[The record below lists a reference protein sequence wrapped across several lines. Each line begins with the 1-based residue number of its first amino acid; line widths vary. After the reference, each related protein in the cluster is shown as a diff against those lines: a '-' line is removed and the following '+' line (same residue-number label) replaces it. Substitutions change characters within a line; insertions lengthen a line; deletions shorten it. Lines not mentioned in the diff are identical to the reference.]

1 MGGPVDL
8 GGAARFGDAFGDRD
22 RDRGMGGDR
31 GGKGKRDGKGGGGRR
46 NNDLD
51 EALENELAKEDGPVR
66 PSDFDFAARRFLSE
80 LRSRD
85 RSDGTTRFEEAIE
98 MISKYTS
105 SKDRGSVRKWPAYI
119 FTLLQKFD
127 ENLWVEL
134 RERDQERKA
143 AKGSGKNGGFRRFDD
158 DRDSGL

>member
-1 MGGPVDL
+1 MG
-8 GGAARFGDAFGDRD
+8 
-22 RDRGMGGDR
+22 GGDR
-31 GGKGKRDGKGGGGRR
+31 GGKGKRSDGKGGGRR

-51 EALENELAKEDGPVR
+51 EALENELSKEDGPVR

-85 RSDGTTRFEEAIE
+85 RSEGTTRFEEAIE
-98 MISKYTS
+98 MIMRYTS

-143 AKGSGKNGGFRRFDD
+143 AKGSGKNGGRDFGNARDGGRRFGDD
-158 DRDSGL
+158 DRDSGLTRRGGFGDDDD